1 MMPILLGIDGL
12 GYGGFM
18 ECETPTFLS
27 LVNSM
32 ERGVVENHAPQL
44 ENTAWSTIL
53 MVSGPDPSSSALMK
67 LTKAIAVNVPI
78 TDPTY
83 GIYSI
88 HLNESTMPEDEVN
101 QVINAVINASRERPV
116 IASITAIER
125 FLHKKPSMKCDIY
138 SIIDGGIRRLLS
150 SSDLGHIIIF
160 SPFGEPQSE
169 KEGDHY
175 DYGVYLSTMPRPRHH
190 DTVKLD
196 EIGSLFLDMVEQANA
211 YQ

>member
-1 MMPILLGIDGL
+1 MHPILLGIDGL

-18 ECETPTFLS
+18 ECETPTLLS

-32 ERGVVENHAPQL
+32 ERGVVENHAPQF
-44 ENTAWSTIL
+44 ENIAWSTIL
-53 MVSGPDPSSSALMK
+53 MMSGSDPSSSALMK
-67 LTKAIAVNVPI
+67 LTKAIAVNLPV

-88 HLNESTMPEDEVN
+88 RLDESTTPEDEVN
-101 QVINAVINASRERPV
+101 QVMNAVMNASRSKPV

-125 FLHKKPSMKCDIY
+125 LLHKKPSMKCAIY

-150 SSDLGHIIIF
+150 NGDLGHVIIF

-190 DTVKLD
+190 DTVNVD
-196 EIGSLFLDMVEQANA
+196 EIGSLFLEMVEQANA
-211 YQ
+211 Y